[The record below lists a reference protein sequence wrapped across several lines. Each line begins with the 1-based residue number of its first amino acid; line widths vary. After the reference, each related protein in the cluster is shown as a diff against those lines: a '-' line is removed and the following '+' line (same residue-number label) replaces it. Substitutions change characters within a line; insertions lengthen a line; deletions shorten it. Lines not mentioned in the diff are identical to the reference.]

1 MFEIMARQADSNKHS
16 LNLLPNLRGFVLFFL
31 TLLLFSQVADAQ
43 EKLNKLVLERQQ
55 LHQQWQQSETK
66 KSGIFGNRTK
76 KDMVATNDWMSRIIL
91 KDNQIIEEL
100 ELLKNIETT
109 EISHEKEDYKFIAQ
123 KQQGDIGILKRSLE
137 AKETELKEAKSKART
152 NEWAAFLLFLSTS
165 TLGYLYFTGKRKQ
178 NKISI

>member
-1 MFEIMARQADSNKHS
+1 MAPKADSNKPS
-16 LNLLPNLRGFVLFFL
+16 FDLLHNLRGFFL
-31 TLLLFSQVADAQ
+31 IFLAFLLFSQFANAQ
-43 EKLNKLVLERQQ
+43 EKLNKLLSERQQ

-76 KDMVATNDWMSRIIL
+76 KDMVATNDWMSRIIQ

-100 ELLKNIETT
+100 EMIKKIETT

-137 AKETELKEAKSKART
+137 AKELELMEAKSKYRT
-152 NEWAAFLLFLSTS
+152 NEWAAFILFLSTS
-165 TLGYLYFTGKRKQ
+165 TLAYLYFNGRRKRK
-178 NKISI
+178 KASV

>member
-1 MFEIMARQADSNKHS
+1 MFEIMATQAYSNKHS
-16 LNLLPNLRGFVLFFL
+16 LNLLPNLRSFVLFFF
-31 TLLLFSQVADAQ
+31 TLLLFTQVTNAQ

-137 AKETELKEAKSKART
+137 AKETELKEAKSKSRT
-152 NEWAAFLLFLSTS
+152 NEWAAFLLFLTTS
-165 TLGYLYFTGKRKQ
+165 TLGYLYFTSKRK
-178 NKISI
+178 